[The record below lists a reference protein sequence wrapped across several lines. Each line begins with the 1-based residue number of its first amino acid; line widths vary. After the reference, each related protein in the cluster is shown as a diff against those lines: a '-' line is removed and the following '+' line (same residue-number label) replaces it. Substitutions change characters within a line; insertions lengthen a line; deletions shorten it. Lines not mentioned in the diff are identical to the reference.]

1 MKSRS
6 SSSFLAMNNLET
18 LNEFQNASSIEEFWN
33 ALLILHGFLHKS
45 KQDLDFEEKLS
56 VSALT
61 SLLHNINANY
71 YRFKIPKKSGGSRII
86 DAPSKELKLVQ
97 NIINYALSH
106 FFEVHDATHGFIKS
120 RGIKTNAEVH
130 VGSVFILNIDL
141 KDFFPS
147 VSITRIE
154 NRLEDLGFSTISA
167 RLIGILCTKNN
178 KLPQGSPA
186 SPLITNIVS
195 TRLDKRLECFALARG
210 CKYSRYVD
218 DITFSSMNYVFNAR
232 FEKTLSKIIEN
243 EGFRL
248 NISKTRILTK
258 SDRQEVTGVIVN
270 EKINV
275 NRKFV
280 RKVRAMIHTLS
291 KEGIYEDRN
300 KLKPLVMST
309 LGSLYFIRQIR
320 GANDP
325 LYLRMNNQLISL
337 LQSYG

>member
-1 MKSRS
+1 MSKIQ
-6 SSSFLAMNNLET
+6 A
-18 LNEFQNASSIEEFWN
+18 LNGFQNASSIDEFWSS
-33 ALLILHGFLHKS
+33 LLVLHRFIHKS
-45 KQDLDFEEKLS
+45 KQDSDFEEKLS
-56 VSALT
+56 ASALT
-61 SLLHNINANY
+61 ALLHRVNVNY
-71 YRFKIPKKSGGSRII
+71 YRFTIPKKSGGSRII

-97 NIINYALSH
+97 NIISYALSH
-106 FFEVHDATHGFIKS
+106 FFHVHPSTHGFINK

-130 VGSVFILNIDL
+130 VGSGFILNIDL
-141 KDFFPS
+141 KDFFPC

-154 NRLEDLGFSTISA
+154 KDLEDLGFSTIAA

-195 TRLDKRLECFALARG
+195 VSLDRRLECFALARG
-210 CKYSRYVD
+210 CQYSRYVD

-232 FEKTLSKIIEN
+232 FEKTLNKIIEN

-258 SDRQEVTGVIVN
+258 SDRQEVTGIIVN

-291 KEGIYEDRN
+291 KEGIYEDEN
-300 KLKPLVMST
+300 KLKPLVMSA

-320 GANDP
+320 GAEDP